1 MHVSDSQAISTFKK
15 KRKKRVLY
23 LWRLKEALLLR
34 YIWACQYSCFNSSP
48 VRVYCVAKLERVW
61 HEKNRFEFHASLTS
75 RLHESQWSLWILVIC
90 VASVWCWKTN
100 TRHIRVYTQLTCRT
114 INFEKGVIFWI
125 RAVRISAGSA
135 RHANGVRHLWAATC
149 FPIQFAKVPWKIL
162 LIQGQNQPYTNSFL
176 SAVVSSRL
184 RWFNLNKEKKKKAKS
199 TNLFD
204 IQKGD
209 SFFRHYSIIFVH
221 WLWLNTTL
229 YVHTGKKR
237 GVYIYTFK
245 RGHFLNFKGLR
256 NGRYGHI
263 AKR

>member
-100 TRHIRVYTQLTCRT
+100 TRHIRVHTQLTCRT
-114 INFEKGVIFWI
+114 INFEKGVIFSEY
-125 RAVRISAGSA
+125 VQCVFQPA
-135 RHANGVRHLWAATC
+135 RLDMQMVWDIYELQH
-149 FPIQFAKVPWKIL
+149 
-162 LIQGQNQPYTNSFL
+162 
-176 SAVVSSRL
+176 VSRFSLPRC
-184 RWFNLNKEKKKKAKS
+184 REK
-199 TNLFD
+199 
-204 IQKGD
+204 
-209 SFFRHYSIIFVH
+209 FF
-221 WLWLNTTL
+221 
-229 YVHTGKKR
+229 
-237 GVYIYTFK
+237 
-245 RGHFLNFKGLR
+245 
-256 NGRYGHI
+256 
-263 AKR
+263 